1 MAQDNIEGCSGRFN
15 RELFSRYHLFI
26 NQRWTSHALIIT
38 GQMATLLATAL
49 SNRHIGTQMSIMHL
63 FHRLP
68 LSRKILIGIV
78 PLFLV
83 FISGSVVLDN
93 HFQEQEMMEQAQLS
107 ARTYADM
114 MKESLVSMMVSNL
127 EVDSSFLE
135 RVKGLS
141 AFDTL
146 HVLVNDLKL
155 REELRTLK
163 REERLAI
170 KYKTLVAH
178 DDVERKVLAT
188 GEPIFQRE
196 GDHFRAVVPFN
207 ATTVCQ
213 KCHEVPVGY
222 TLGATDLHI
231 SLERISQAVAGNWK
245 RSLLIFLA
253 FTALAIAVASVMFT
267 RFISRPI
274 ERLVTATRQ
283 ISAGNLDYELAA
295 TYPRHLEASGT
306 NGVQSSDELV
316 YLAVRFDEMRKSL
329 KEKIDQLDH
338 VNRSLSDRNVEVEQA
353 LRRLRQAQEDLVRSE
368 RLAVTGKM
376 TAQLSHEINNPI
388 HNIQS
393 LLESSL
399 RKVNGN
405 SQARELISVAL
416 EEVTRM
422 ARLTRQMLEFY
433 RGSVLEIK
441 HELVDMKEVVAE
453 LVRANEG
460 QLAKQSITVELDM
473 PSCVPLVQGSRDKL
487 KQVLLNLILNARD
500 AMPKGG
506 KITMKVQALHNM
518 VRIEVTDT
526 GVGIHPE
533 NMGKIFDAFFTT
545 KKEVSGVGLGLSVSY
560 GIVQQHRGT
569 ITVASK
575 VGEGATF
582 TVQLPVAGEL
592 NG

>member
-1 MAQDNIEGCSGRFN
+1 MKF
-15 RELFSRYHLFI
+15 
-26 NQRWTSHALIIT
+26 
-38 GQMATLLATAL
+38 
-49 SNRHIGTQMSIMHL
+49 
-63 FHRLP
+63 FHELP
-68 LSRKILIGIV
+68 LSRKILLGIV

-83 FISGSVVLDN
+83 FISVSVVLDN
-93 HFQEQEMMEQAQLS
+93 HFQEQEMMAQAQLS
-107 ARTYADM
+107 ARTYADI

-141 AFDTL
+141 QFDTL
-146 HVLVNDLKL
+146 HVLVNDLRL
-155 REELRTLK
+155 RDELLTPR
-163 REERLAI
+163 RVERLAV
-170 KYKTLVAH
+170 KYKTLIAH
-178 DDVERKVLAT
+178 DDPERKVLAT
-188 GEPIFQRE
+188 GVPIFQRE
-196 GDHFRAVVPFN
+196 GDHFRAIIPFN

-213 KCHEVPVGY
+213 KCHAVPVGY
-222 TLGATDLHI
+222 TLGATDLHV

-253 FTALAIAVASVMFT
+253 FTALAITVASLMFT

-274 ERLVTATRQ
+274 DRLVTATRE
-283 ISAGNLDYELAA
+283 ISAGNLSYQVLKTSAQNFE
-295 TYPRHLEASGT
+295 TMEEHGI
-306 NGVQSSDELV
+306 QSKDELIF
-316 YLAVRFDEMRKSL
+316 LALRFDEMRKSL
-329 KEKIDQLDH
+329 KEKIDQLDQL
-338 VNRSLSDRNVEVEQA
+338 NKSLSDRNREVEQA

-405 SQARELISVAL
+405 SQARELICVAL

-433 RGSVLEIK
+433 RGSVLEIE
-441 HELVDMKEVVAE
+441 HELVDMREIILE
-453 LVRANEG
+453 LMRANQE
-460 QLAKQSITVELDM
+460 QLDKQRITVKLDM
-473 PSCVPLVQGSRDKL
+473 PPQLPLVQGSRDKL
-487 KQVLLNLILNARD
+487 KQVLLNLVINARD
-500 AMPKGG
+500 AMPRGG
-506 KITMKVQALHNM
+506 TITLKAQVVHTM
-518 VRIEVTDT
+518 VRIDIADT
-526 GVGIHPE
+526 GVGIPPE
-533 NMGKIFDAFFTT
+533 HMGKIFDAFFTT

-569 ITVASK
+569 ITVASR

-582 TVQLPVAGEL
+582 TVQLPAIGEI